1 MLGNKEKG
9 ILDNPEILRRESTL
23 TQPVKKS
30 RGWLFKFILVLIVIG
45 LLYYLFT
52 HPDIV
57 RNPVD
62 KFLGRF
68 K

>member
-1 MLGNKEKG
+1 MLGDNKSIPDK
-9 ILDNPEILRRESTL
+9 PEILRRETTL
-23 TQPVKKS
+23 TQPVKKGK
-30 RGWLFKFILVLIVIG
+30 RWIFKIVLIVVIAV

-52 HPDIV
+52 NPEII

-68 K
+68 T

>member
-1 MLGNKEKG
+1 MLEENKS
-9 ILDNPEILRRESTL
+9 ILNKPEILRRETTL
-23 TQPVKKS
+23 TQPVKKGK
-30 RGWLFKFILVLIVIG
+30 RWIFKIILIVVIAV

-52 HPDIV
+52 HLEII

-68 K
+68 T